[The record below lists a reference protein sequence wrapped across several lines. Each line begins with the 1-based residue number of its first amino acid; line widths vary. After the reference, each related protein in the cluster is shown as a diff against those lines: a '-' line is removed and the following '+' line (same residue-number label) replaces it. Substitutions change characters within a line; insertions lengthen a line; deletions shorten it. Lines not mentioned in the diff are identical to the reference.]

1 MRDWRSAL
9 RTRAAATALVVFVA
23 AATCAAFLER
33 AGSARI
39 PRERA
44 LEELAYYPNG
54 TWLKAMSLGESA
66 LLADLTWLRA
76 VQYYGERRQLDNT
89 FRLLFHA
96 FDVVTNFDPRH
107 LPSYVFAG
115 HALAQEGRQFQNG
128 LALLL
133 KGRDA
138 DPLEWIYPFEIGFL
152 YYVQKHDYGT
162 AALWF
167 QEAARKPGCPE
178 VARRFAAFASQ
189 RAGSRQS
196 AIQLWQMVAETTDNP
211 MLREKAAGEALELSQ
226 GAAERERL
234 EAWAREL
241 LGGRLPK
248 PVWEA

>member
-9 RTRAAATALVVFVA
+9 RSRVAFVA
-23 AATCAAFLER
+23 AGVFCAAAAAGHWLEQR
-33 AGSARI
+33 GAALV

-44 LEELAYYPNG
+44 LEELAYYPTG

-76 VQYYGERRQLDNT
+76 VQYYGERRQIDNT
-89 FRLLFHA
+89 FRLLYHA

-115 HALAQEGRQFQNG
+115 HALAQEGNQFQNG
-128 LALLL
+128 VTLLL

-138 DPLEWIYPFEIGFL
+138 DPAHWLYPFEIGFL
-152 YYVQKHDYGT
+152 YYVQKRDYLT
-162 AALWF
+162 ASLWF

-178 VARRFAAFASQ
+178 MARRFAAFASQ

-196 AIQLWQMVAETTDNP
+196 AIALWQLVAENTDNP
-211 MLREKAAGEALELSQ
+211 LLREKGAWEALE
-226 GAAERERL
+226 AARGEPE
-234 EAWAREL
+234 EARILMWAQRL
-241 LGGRLPK
+241 LGGRM
-248 PVWEA
+248 PVEP